1 MAGGGAGSGTTGEA
15 LARVERVGCDRGGL
29 GWVRG

>member
-1 MAGGGAGSGTTGEA
+1 MAGGAGSGTTGEA
-15 LARVERVGCDRGGL
+15 SARVERVGCDRDGL